1 VSDSVSDSTL
11 RTAAGFAVCGLAL
24 LAAHVAEATG
34 RLDSGARGRLLA
46 RLDVAAT
53 VIVVASIAAAARPFV
68 AAHLGGRDRPPYG
81 THLRVWLGGLYALWV
96 PIVIVNEAM
105 VSPSRGPRS
114 FVLTLV
120 SFRDPRTTGP
130 MPGLG
135 IGAVLF
141 VVATAVVVVPLLG
154 RAATALQFQSGA
166 RAGMLRLAGVLVV
179 VAVTVR
185 AILVATGTTE
195 PFGAL
200 SWLPAHLDALGA
212 AIAIVT
218 LNESG
223 WFAARRHIVRDSALL
238 AVATF
243 AVAAFGAGLPRAL
256 LVTGGRDIQV
266 RAVLYVV
273 IAVALTVTAITV
285 RAAPRRT
292 LAALAVAAPGLV
304 LAHEMSFV
312 ALARQYRERIDEGAL
327 GGLRL
332 TGPALPVWMWSAC
345 VAAGIGVALTTCVVV
360 PLRRQMT
367 GRWPPNPY
375 PLALAAVVAGALLV
389 RVATW
394 LTIAPQKTD
403 GGDPLFYHV
412 TANTIAHGRGFPE
425 PLNWLDS
432 GTHIP
437 SALHGPLYPVVLSL
451 SSRLGGTTYVDHKFV
466 SILIGSIT
474 VLLTALVAERIG
486 GRRAAIVAGT
496 LAAIYPNLWLIDS
509 LLFPEGLFAML
520 TTGCILAAYRWRDR
534 PTVVRAAIIG
544 VLIGLSALT
553 RGEGLLLGVV
563 LAMPWMLGHRQLP
576 VRERWQHLVVA
587 GAACVLVLAPWTIR
601 NLRTFEEFVP
611 LSTNGNELVVYANCD
626 QAYNGRLIGF
636 WSFDCQEQ
644 YRAEFGEPEG
654 DESQKATFWRGVGVD
669 YARDHIEQ
677 VPKVVAIRVL
687 RQWELFRPGQT
698 VEFSTIENRD
708 KDSAALGLGM
718 YYVLAAG
725 AIAGAVMLRRRRM
738 PLLPLGAQVVS
749 VTLTAAYAYGTVR
762 FRAPVEPVL
771 CILAGVA
778 AVPLLARAWKWA
790 MPPDLAVDQI
800 PVDDQT
806 AFVLGGS
813 GGLRR
818 RARGARGNWLGM
830 GIVGL
835 AVAIPL
841 RGLYVTTGGTMEEG
855 FMLYFPERMWEGDV
869 PNVDFLHLYGPGALH
884 VLMGWYEAFGYTLG
898 AERTFGLLQHL
909 GIIFGLYALARA
921 WGRAAATAVATLST
935 LLILTP
941 IGLTAMAW
949 NGGLALTLWS
959 AVFGVRAMHLHDT
972 RARRNAWIVAGVLAG
987 LALTYRPDLVV
998 AVGLVFAWLLWH
1010 HRAAWRPVLAGGLVG
1025 AIPMWVH
1032 IAIAGPSAA
1041 FEGMFVDPVFHLRGG
1056 RELPRPPSWD
1066 HLDGALQA
1074 IAEQVPPWW
1083 RLPALSASASLFV
1096 WFWLMLAITV
1106 ALVGLAV
1113 WLYRRSGHSPRT
1125 AALMVGSLIAIGIVP
1140 QAMQRPDS
1148 THLAWVTCISWPL
1161 AVVAVAEI
1169 VRVRRPTSHPRRR
1182 LTLGASLIAVLML
1195 VVAPLFTYRYYLN
1208 SARVSI
1214 GDVPGAFPVERDGRR
1229 FYLGDTR
1236 PWRASRDVIATL
1248 DELSRPG
1255 ERLFVGPQDLR
1266 RTWYSDAFFY
1276 WMFPE
1281 LDPATYYIEMDPGLA
1296 NASGSSLADDVASAD
1311 WVILTGFWNGW
1322 REPNT
1327 SMDFGSDAP
1336 NQVIADE
1343 FCQVGSF
1350 EDDLILLYQRCAD
1363 P

>member
-1 VSDSVSDSTL
+1 VL
-11 RTAAGFAVCGLAL
+11 GLCGLAL
-24 LAAHVAEATG
+24 LAAQVAAATG
-34 RLDSGARGRLLA
+34 RLDSGVGGLLLA
-46 RLDVAAT
+46 RFDVAAT
-53 VIVVASIAAAARPFV
+53 VIVVVALVAAARPFV
-68 AAHLGGRDRPPYG
+68 AAHLDGRQAPSYA
-81 THLRVWLGGLYALWV
+81 THIRNTLGFMYALWIPTV
-96 PIVIVNEAM
+96 LVNEAM
-105 VSPSRGPRS
+105 VAPSQGPRS

-120 SFRDPRTTGP
+120 LFRDPRTAGP
-130 MPGLG
+130 TPGLG

-154 RAATALQFQSGA
+154 RAATALRFDSGA
-166 RAGMLRLAGVLVV
+166 RVGLLRLAGLLVV
-179 VAVTVR
+179 TAVAVR
-185 AILVATGTTE
+185 AILVAVGSTE
-195 PFGAL
+195 PFGPL
-200 SWLPAHLDALGA
+200 SWLPAHLDSLGA
-212 AIAIVT
+212 AFAIVA
-218 LNESG
+218 LHESG
-223 WFAARRHIVRDSALL
+223 WFAARRHTVRDSALL
-238 AVATF
+238 AVASF
-243 AVAAFGAGLPRAL
+243 AAAAFVAGLPRAL
-256 LVTGGRDIQV
+256 LVTDGRDIQV

-273 IAVALTVTAITV
+273 IAAALTVTTLTA
-285 RAAPRRT
+285 RAAPRRAMT
-292 LAALAVAAPGLV
+292 VVAVAAPGFV
-304 LAHEMSFV
+304 LTHEMSFIT
-312 ALARQYRERIDEGAL
+312 LARQYRDRIDEGVL

-332 TGPALPVWMWSAC
+332 SGSALPIWLWSAC
-345 VAAGIGVALTTCVVV
+345 LAAGIGVALTTCVLV
-360 PLRRQMT
+360 PLRRLMT

-375 PLALAAVVAGALLV
+375 PIALAAVVAGGFLV

-412 TANTIAHGRGFPE
+412 TANTIANGRGFPE

-432 GTHIP
+432 ATHIP

-466 SILIGSIT
+466 SILIGSAT
-474 VLLTALVAERIG
+474 VLVTALIAERLG
-486 GRRAAIVAGT
+486 GRRAAIVAGA
-496 LAAIYPNLWLIDS
+496 LAAVYPNLWLIDS
-509 LLFPEGLFAML
+509 LLFPEGLFTLL

-534 PTVVRAAIIG
+534 PTLMRAAIIG
-544 VLIGLSALT
+544 GLIGLSALT
-553 RGEGLLLGVV
+553 RGEGLLLGLV
-563 LAMPWMLGHRQLP
+563 LAMPWMLGHRPLP
-576 VRERWQHLVVA
+576 LGERWRHLVVA
-587 GAACVLVLAPWTIR
+587 GATCVLVLAPWTIR

-611 LSTNGNELVVYANCD
+611 LSTNGNELIVYANCD

-644 YRAEFGEPEG
+644 HRAQFGEPEG
-654 DESQKATFWRGVGVD
+654 DESQKAAFWRGVGVD
-669 YARDHIEQ
+669 YARDHLGQ

-687 RQWELFRPGQT
+687 RQWELFRPWQT

-725 AIAGAVMLRRRRM
+725 AIAGAVMLRRRRV
-738 PLLPLGAQVVS
+738 PLLPLGAQVLS

-778 AVPLLARAWKWA
+778 AVPLLTRAWRWA
-790 MPPDLAVDQI
+790 MPPDLPVDRI
-800 PVDDQT
+800 PVDDST

-818 RARGARGNWLGM
+818 RARGARGNWLGI

-909 GIIFGLYALARA
+909 GIIFGLYALTRA

-959 AVFGVRAMHLHDT
+959 AVFGVRASHLHE
-972 RARRNAWIVAGVLAG
+972 RGSRLAAWVTAGVLAG

-1010 HRAAWRPVLAGGLVG
+1010 HRGAWRPVLAGALLG

-1032 IAIAGPSAA
+1032 VAIAGPSAA
-1041 FEGMFVDPVFHLRGG
+1041 FEGMFVDPVFNLRGG

-1096 WFWLMLAITV
+1096 WFWAMLAVTA
-1106 ALVGLAV
+1106 ALVGLAI
-1113 WLYRRSGHSPRT
+1113 WLYRRSGHSPRI

-1161 AVVAVAEI
+1161 AVVAVVEV

-1182 LTLGASLIAVLML
+1182 LTIGASLVAVLML

-1208 SARVSI
+1208 AARVSV
-1214 GDVPGAFPVERDGRR
+1214 GVLPGAFPVERDGRR
-1229 FYLGDTR
+1229 FYLGDAR
-1236 PWRASRDVIATL
+1236 PWRASRDVIAAL
-1248 DELSRPG
+1248 DEMSRPG

-1296 NASGSSLADDVASAD
+1296 NEDGSSLAADVASAD

-1327 SMDFGSDAP
+1327 SMDFGSDAA
-1336 NQVIADE
+1336 NQIIAE
-1343 FCQVGSF
+1343 QFCEVGSF
-1350 EDDLILLYQRCAD
+1350 EDDLILLYRRCAD
-1363 P
+1363 A